1 MAHYAIGCDI
11 INGQEESYKQYLMD
25 KVTEKGHTA
34 EILPTG
40 PNGVQQFGLDAE
52 SSGKIGVQIVG
63 GLCGFTAADMATGV
77 EQGYYHYDSMVI
89 LGTSEFSGYTETLST
104 DAMTSYAMQIPHD
117 AYSSSLDDMYV
128 GKTPAEF
135 NSDYGEY
142 CRICLGDTFDNAI
155 DMLLGGNA
163 EEPNTK
169 NTTTFKDMIKDVLSG
184 WSGQIVCYTIND
196 QMYVHKIPLP
206 SDDFKKI
213 QEGVDIVDG
222 SLSFTDINPDTIN
235 TLRITYNGG
244 NFTLKD
250 ENLINRFGEHVKE
263 LNIPA
268 ESYDEAVDMAVVEF
282 YKLKADDGRKVEL
295 NVIGQTDLKSGD
307 WIQLYLPAFKELCYM
322 FVTSVSTSLNPSSEY
337 ITKIELVDAPPIL
350 SEPEEVF
357 QLQGVEV

>member
-25 KVTEKGHTA
+25 KVIEKGHTA

-77 EQGYYHYDSMVI
+77 QQGYYHYDSMAIV
-89 LGTSEFSGYTETLST
+89 GTAEFSGYMETLST
-104 DAMTSYAMQIPHD
+104 ASMTSYAMEIPHD
-117 AYSSSLDDMYV
+117 AYGSSLDDMYV
-128 GKTPAEF
+128 GRTPSEF

-142 CRICLGDTFDNAI
+142 CHICLGDTFDNAI

-184 WSGQIVCYTIND
+184 WSGQIVAYTVNNE
-196 QMYVHKIPLP
+196 MYVHKIPTP
-206 SDDFKKI
+206 SESFKRV
-213 QEGVDIVDG
+213 QEGINIVDG
-222 SLSFTDINPDTIN
+222 TLQFTDINPDTIN
-235 TLRITYNGG
+235 VLSVTYNGG
-244 NFTLKD
+244 SFKLRD

-263 LNIPA
+263 LNIPV
-268 ESYDEAVDMAVVEF
+268 ETYDEAVDMAVVEF
-282 YKLKADDGRKVEL
+282 YKLKAEDGRKVEL
-295 NVIGQTDLKSGD
+295 NVIGQTELKSGD
-307 WIQLYLPAFKELCYM
+307 WVQIYLPAFKEECFM
-322 FVTSVSTSLNPSSEY
+322 FCVSASTSLSPSTDY

-350 SEPEEVF
+350 SEPQEVA
-357 QLQGVEV
+357 QMEGVEQ